1 MFGCQ
6 FFDGGTDHVFGGNVC
21 HRDCWVL
28 ILRHIDSISVGHSP
42 GLLTQARGSLMGDA
56 PNRGVVWGIGGGAV
70 LTVEVAHFSRHVG
83 G

>member
-1 MFGCQ
+1 
-6 FFDGGTDHVFGGNVC
+6 
-21 HRDCWVL
+21 
-28 ILRHIDSISVGHSP
+28 
-42 GLLTQARGSLMGDA
+42 MGDA